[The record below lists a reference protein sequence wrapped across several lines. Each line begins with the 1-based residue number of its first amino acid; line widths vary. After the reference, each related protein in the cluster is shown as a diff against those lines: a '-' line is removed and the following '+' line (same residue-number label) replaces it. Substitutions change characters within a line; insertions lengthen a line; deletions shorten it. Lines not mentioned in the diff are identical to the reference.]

1 MFDTRSSATS
11 LTVGAFCGIGIL
23 LILIPSG
30 IFLSLI
36 QIYLPVHGSTL
47 HYLQN
52 QIQLF
57 YMEYSAD
64 AENKAISS
72 SQFAADS
79 SNAQKQFNDEFGL
92 PPVTNKVE
100 NMQHSNAERRDQKAT
115 QTATTGCC
123 NSTSSTLSNIELV
136 QNCIAQNINKNPIII
151 DTDSD
156 IDDLWAIL
164 YLMNGPTID
173 ILAVT
178 TVGDG
183 YSAPLYS
190 ASNVISMLG
199 LVGCTD
205 GVAVGSGLSTPSLPN
220 GFILSSAILGGID
233 TYLSSPSCLNQ
244 SVNIYL
250 QPSPF
255 DSVELIVYALKY
267 SQQPVDVLAL
277 GPFTNIAAAIV
288 RDRSIIPKIGTLYV
302 SGIYPYTSK
311 TSGSSSNVF
320 LDVLAVQRVDDSGIK
335 KLVAIP
341 STVQKQLPTNISQ
354 VNMKLKQLNITLS
367 PFIYGLIT
375 SLAKCT
381 NQSEST
387 IYWWDNSA
395 AQLMVQLQ
403 NNVTNGFCTAFQNVE
418 SLYILSADA
427 DQLFGQ
433 GLTDFQ
439 NTRPNTNGL
448 SNYTI
453 CAQTNSDTFL
463 TEFLTKISSDKFY
476 SCEKTYA
483 NRFDLKLQSCM
494 SMYGLD

>member
-1 MFDTRSSATS
+1 MLENSFEFEPDATS

-47 HYLQN
+47 HYVQN

-100 NMQHSNAERRDQKAT
+100 NMQHSNAERRDQ
-115 QTATTGCC
+115 
-123 NSTSSTLSNIELV
+123 NV
-136 QNCIAQNINKNPIII
+136 R
-151 DTDSD
+151 
-156 IDDLWAIL
+156 
-164 YLMNGPTID
+164 GPTID

-367 PFIYGLIT
+367 PLIYGLIT

>member
-1 MFDTRSSATS
+1 M
-11 LTVGAFCGIGIL
+11 
-23 LILIPSG
+23 PSKK
-30 IFLSLI
+30 F
-36 QIYLPVHGSTL
+36 
-47 HYLQN
+47 
-52 QIQLF
+52 
-57 YMEYSAD
+57 
-64 AENKAISS
+64 
-72 SQFAADS
+72 
-79 SNAQKQFNDEFGL
+79 
-92 PPVTNKVE
+92 
-100 NMQHSNAERRDQKAT
+100 ER
-115 QTATTGCC
+115 
-123 NSTSSTLSNIELV
+123 
-136 QNCIAQNINKNPIII
+136 
-151 DTDSD
+151 
-156 IDDLWAIL
+156 
-164 YLMNGPTID
+164 
-173 ILAVT
+173 
-178 TVGDG
+178 
-183 YSAPLYS
+183 
-190 ASNVISMLG
+190 
-199 LVGCTD
+199 
-205 GVAVGSGLSTPSLPN
+205 
-220 GFILSSAILGGID
+220 
-233 TYLSSPSCLNQ
+233 
-244 SVNIYL
+244 
-250 QPSPF
+250 
-255 DSVELIVYALKY
+255 
-267 SQQPVDVLAL
+267 
-277 GPFTNIAAAIV
+277 
-288 RDRSIIPKIGTLYV
+288 
-302 SGIYPYTSK
+302 
-311 TSGSSSNVF
+311 
-320 LDVLAVQRVDDSGIK
+320 LDNVLAVQRVDDSGIK

-463 TEFLTKISSDKFY
+463 TEFLTKISSDKLY

>member
-1 MFDTRSSATS
+1 MLENSFEFEPDATS

-100 NMQHSNAERRDQKAT
+100 NMQHSNAERRDQ
-115 QTATTGCC
+115 
-123 NSTSSTLSNIELV
+123 NV
-136 QNCIAQNINKNPIII
+136 RNINKNPIII
-151 DTDSD
+151 DTDTD

-220 GFILSSAILGGID
+220 GFILSSSILGGID

-302 SGIYPYTSK
+302 S
-311 TSGSSSNVF
+311 
-320 LDVLAVQRVDDSGIK
+320 DVLAVQRVDDSGIK